1 MTTMHVLFDHAFPD
15 ADRVWLEHAAHDSKF
30 NPRNARALLYDKLPP
45 DFSPSNIDHRFYR
58 NDRITVLGKRLFNP
72 GDPVLANA
80 ERVALAVRDEVKR
93 RPGLDELSL
102 DKIAELSKLSKP
114 EAYYAIAA
122 LEEVLPF
129 FTGSGATREGEAR
142 YFLTGP
148 SGYDGPLKFT
158 TLDRAMQQAYVMQHF
173 LFSAPLATLAKP
185 NESGAVRIPRKQKG
199 SASHIKRATAFIIM
213 AMDPG
218 KPELTD
224 VLDTMR
230 SVCAAFGI
238 NAHRAD
244 EIQHQDQ
251 ITNIILEEIRNCE
264 YLIADLTHERPNVYY
279 EVGYAHAIDKK
290 PILYRKAGTPLHFD
304 LAVHN
309 VPEYRNNVELREL
322 LTKRFEAILGRTAT

>member
-1 MTTMHVLFDHAFPD
+1 MQTLFDHAFSE
-15 ADRVWLEHAAHDSKF
+15 ADQVWLEHAAKDANF
-30 NPRNARALLYDKLPP
+30 NPRNARAILFDKLSANFDPRG
-45 DFSPSNIDHRFYR
+45 IDHRFYR

-72 GDPVLANA
+72 GDPVLSNA

-93 RPGLDELSL
+93 NPGIDELSL
-102 DKIAELSKLSKP
+102 EKIAELSNLSKQ
-114 EAYYAIAA
+114 EARYAVAT

-129 FTGSGATREGEAR
+129 FTGSGTTRDGDAR

-158 TLDRAMQQAYVMQHF
+158 TLDLAMERSYAMQQ
-173 LFSAPLATLAKP
+173 FSFGIPIATLGDAT
-185 NESGAVRIPRKQKG
+185 ESENGRSVRKQK
-199 SASHIKRATAFIIM
+199 APFPQIKRATAFIIM
-213 AMDPG
+213 AMDSA

-224 VLDTMR
+224 VLDTIR

-238 NAHRAD
+238 KAHRAD

-251 ITNIILEEIRNCE
+251 ITNIILEEIRSCE

-279 EVGYAHAIDKK
+279 EIGYAHALEKK
-290 PILYRKAGTPLHFD
+290 PILYRRAGTPLHFD

-309 VPEYRNNVELREL
+309 VPEYRNNSELREL
-322 LTKRFEAILGRTAT
+322 LTKRFEAILGRTAA